1 MLRKLHSVYTSQCRR
16 TTNFMSDLHNA
27 CIPGLMYSS
36 HSIKFCILLCIMYIF
51 LCILYL
57 FISASPPDEARLD
70 EVTARKTEMSDCEEA
85 TTETPIDAAAG
96 ADDDGFVVARKRKS
110 KKIAPVKDDTTDNVT
125 TDPAMVRL
133 KDDSVAIPTSSKGS
147 SVGFVGEQPEEGRE
161 SRDRRFSAD
170 RFQDSEVGSGKART
184 KGLSPSSLLPS
195 TMRFFSGNPMVE
207 TTEGI
212 IHLYKDRSVQSTKI
226 IYPTQ

>member
-1 MLRKLHSVYTSQCRR
+1 MTVL
-16 TTNFMSDLHNA
+16 
-27 CIPGLMYSS
+27 
-36 HSIKFCILLCIMYIF
+36 YIF

-57 FISASPPDEARLD
+57 FISASPPDEARFD

-85 TTETPIDAAAG
+85 TTETQIDAAAG

-125 TDPAMVRL
+125 VTDPAMVHL
-133 KDDSVAIPTSSKGS
+133 KDDSVAIPTSSQGG
-147 SVGFVGEQPEEGRE
+147 SVGFVSGQPQPEEGRE

-170 RFQDSEVGSGKART
+170 RFQESEVKGRT

-212 IHLYKDRSVQSTKI
+212 IHLYKDRFVHSMRI
-226 IYPTQ
+226 IYPT